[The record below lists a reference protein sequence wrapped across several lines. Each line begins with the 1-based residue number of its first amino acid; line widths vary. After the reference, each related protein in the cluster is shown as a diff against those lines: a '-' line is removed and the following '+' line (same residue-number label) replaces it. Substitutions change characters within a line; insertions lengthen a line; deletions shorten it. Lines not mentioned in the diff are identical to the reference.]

1 MAQTPRLASP
11 TAPPPSA
18 QMKREPNIKV
28 LLFSADDRHQ
38 AEVAE
43 GWKAS
48 VKSATGSHSFDLV
61 HHDCLEATN
70 IIVIMDILD
79 RISLGV
85 FDIVAVIPPWSTWSR
100 ARHADTEG
108 QKPLRSRSHPLGLPA
123 LTESA
128 QQKVDK
134 ANENLELALWISLQ
148 TLRCTVKPVE
158 LLFVAPED
166 FGGHATNGPASVWQ
180 FREVQDLG
188 AFNEA
193 QRAAGFLCQLSR
205 ADQKRPLG
213 FVSTLLSFTQLL
225 CAGWPNLE
233 LKGEYLQYTGP
244 LPKDCP
250 CASPHTAMVGLSKD
264 STFMSS
270 ISPTLGILF
279 WTNIWKAY
287 MEPFSLRDG
296 EEHIQK
302 GPFQYDHSLP
312 SRSGSWFSLLCLWRN
327 SGLNRA
333 VLRDWAEPEQAE
345 LYFSTDAPCSLASST
360 RSLLW

>member
-1 MAQTPRLASP
+1 MIAYL
-11 TAPPPSA
+11 
-18 QMKREPNIKV
+18 
-28 LLFSADDRHQ
+28 
-38 AEVAE
+38 
-43 GWKAS
+43 
-48 VKSATGSHSFDLV
+48 
-61 HHDCLEATN
+61 C
-70 IIVIMDILD
+70 
-79 RISLGV
+79 GV
-85 FDIVAVIPPWSTWSR
+85 FDIVAVIPPCSTWSR

-123 LTESA
+123 LTESE

-188 AFNEA
+188 ALNEA

-213 FVSTLLSFTQLL
+213 FVSTLPSFTQLL

-233 LKGEYLQYTGP
+233 LNEVYGP

-302 GPFQYDHSLP
+302 GPFQYDHSLS
-312 SRSGSWFSLLCLWRN
+312 SRSGSWVFPTMPLEERRSHTCDPQGLGRARASGTLLQHRRTLQLGTIDEV
-327 SGLNRA
+327 SVVATL
-333 VLRDWAEPEQAE
+333 
-345 LYFSTDAPCSLASST
+345 FKTSMAP
-360 RSLLW
+360 